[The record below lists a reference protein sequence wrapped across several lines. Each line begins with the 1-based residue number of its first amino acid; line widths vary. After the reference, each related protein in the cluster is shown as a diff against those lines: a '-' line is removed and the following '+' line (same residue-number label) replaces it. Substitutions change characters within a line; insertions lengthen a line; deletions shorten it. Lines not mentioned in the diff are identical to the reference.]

1 MSIIQEIEDYVS
13 KYGGYFSSWYIGIA
27 EDPEDRLFNQHNVN
41 KKNDNWIYR
50 PTSSSAT
57 ARNIEQ
63 YFLGLGMD
71 GGSGGGDYL
80 SKAVYCYKKTY
91 LTNPWVLW
99 KLRNNQYMRINYF
112 GGQNMPGVFCPPK

>member
-1 MSIIQEIEDYVS
+1 LNAEEIKIIKEIEDYVS
-13 KYGGYFSSWYIGIA
+13 KCGRNFSSWYVGIA
-27 EDPEDRLFNQHNVN
+27 ENPEDRLFNEHNVSE
-41 KKNDNWIYR
+41 KNGNWIYQ

-63 YFLGLGMD
+63 HFLGLGMD

-91 LTNPWVLW
+91 LTNP
-99 KLRNNQYMRINYF
+99 
-112 GGQNMPGVFCPPK
+112 

>member
-1 MSIIQEIEDYVS
+1 LGTEELATIKKIEDYVRER
-13 KYGGYFSSWYIGIA
+13 GGSFSSWYIGIA
-27 EDPEDRLFNQHNVN
+27 ENPRERLFNEHNVSESN
-41 KKNDNWIYR
+41 GNWIYQ

-57 ARNIEQ
+57 ARNVEQ

-91 LTNPWVLW
+91 LTNP
-99 KLRNNQYMRINYF
+99 
-112 GGQNMPGVFCPPK
+112 

>member
-1 MSIIQEIEDYVS
+1 LNTEESATIKKIEDYVRECGES
-13 KYGGYFSSWYIGIA
+13 FSSWYIGIA
-27 EDPEDRLFNQHNVN
+27 EDPRGRLFNEHNVSEN
-41 KKNDNWIYR
+41 NGNWIYR

-80 SKAVYCYKKTY
+80 SKVVYSYKKTSS
-91 LTNPWVLW
+91 TNP
-99 KLRNNQYMRINYF
+99 
-112 GGQNMPGVFCPPK
+112 